1 MDRGAWRAVVHGVA
15 KSQTWL
21 SNWAHTC
28 MQYSQMDKKPES
40 QPQQTPGKEAPL
52 APLLLPT
59 SHTNHHQVL
68 FLQPQ
73 HRYSS
78 SHSQQLSP
86 FYHESLSFNPRES
99 MLLPISLHTEA
110 GLSLTNHVPPS
121 CLNPSIHYFR
131 AENQVLHGIYTAPQ
145 SLASYP
151 PLIFS
156 ACMVLPI
163 TKALIKLLSCS
174 GSLLPPHPHLIWN
187 LNSVS
192 SLPQWNL
199 FWHPRLSPRSL
210 IYGLIY

>member
-1 MDRGAWRAVVHGVA
+1 
-15 KSQTWL
+15 
-21 SNWAHTC
+21 
-28 MQYSQMDKKPES
+28 MDKKPES

-156 ACMVLPI
+156 YHKGSHQATQLLWIPPSPSSPSYLKSKLSII
-163 TKALIKLLSCS
+163 T
-174 GSLLPPHPHLIWN
+174 
-187 LNSVS
+187 
-192 SLPQWNL
+192 
-199 FWHPRLSPRSL
+199 SPVKPFLTS
-210 IYGLIY
+210 